1 MPGYKF
7 NIINFYKLLKAV
19 YDIILT
25 LNSPPFLF
33 SFSSYFIFP
42 SIFLFHFSSF
52 PVMRHNSNM
61 GKNMS
66 AKERGN
72 RWQREGKTG
81 GAGQFITLNDD
92 DQISHCWRRY

>member
-7 NIINFYKLLKAV
+7 NIINVYKLLKAA

-66 AKERGN
+66 AEGRGKQVAERGED
-72 RWQREGKTG
+72 WWGWTIYYIE
-81 GAGQFITLNDD
+81 
-92 DQISHCWRRY
+92 